1 MRELFIELL
10 GVGVSDLI
18 VCDTF
23 KRPRVRGCRGL
34 DDHTVEGRAGR
45 QCDVMKWITGAGLDM
60 TA

>member
-1 MRELFIELL
+1 VQR
-10 GVGVSDLI
+10 
-18 VCDTF
+18 
-23 KRPRVRGCRGL
+23 L